1 MDVINNLEVGKK
13 APKIINAII
22 EIPKNSSIKY
32 EIDKKTGLLKLDR
45 MLFSSDYYPG
55 DYGLIPKTHCE
66 DGDPLDVIVI
76 TNKPLLPMTIA
87 EVRVVGVLKMKDD
100 GEQDD
105 KIIGVY
111 DSDPRY
117 EEFKDLKN
125 VPKHIIKEIKNFF
138 ETYKKLQ
145 EKKVKIIKMGNKNAA
160 IKVIKNAQKLYKT
173 KQN

>member
-13 APKIINAII
+13 APKIVNAII

-55 DYGLIPKTHCE
+55 DYGLIPRTHCD

-76 TNKPLLPMTIA
+76 TSQPLLPMTIA
-87 EVRVVGVLKMKDD
+87 EVRVIGVLKMKDD

-117 EEFKDLKN
+117 EEYKDIKDIRGHRL
-125 VPKHIIKEIKNFF
+125 KEIKNFF
-138 ETYKKLQ
+138 ETYKILQ
-145 EKKVKIIKMGNKNAA
+145 GKKVKITRIENRKAA
-160 IKVIKNAQKLYKT
+160 EKVIIDAQKLYK
-173 KQN
+173 KIKG